1 MILLQY
7 PMRALRAIQSFRL
20 FAPVALTLLGGV
32 GIPALTPAPAHAQQQ
47 FGIVD
52 FQECAKQSK
61 LKKDLD
67 GQFETFKRSMLGV
80 FNRLKE
86 GNAIFLTKQEMTELA
101 AIYEKGDK
109 TTPAEKT
116 RAADLQKKA
125 DQSAGTLN
133 RLGGQQ
139 QLKDDEKK
147 ELERLNTLQN
157 EGIPILNEIGA
168 DYERRITEK
177 GTNFET
183 QLEKIVKDAVK
194 KVAQEKNLAL
204 IFNAN
209 VVIYAATDITEDVVK
224 LLQK

>member
-32 GIPALTPAPAHAQQQ
+32 SIPALTPAPAHAQQQ